1 MSNRVLIIGG
11 GASGMAA
18 AITASKTCD
27 VTIIEKNDRLGKKLL
42 LTGNGRC
49 NFGNLSIPSNAY
61 NNMSFVSEVIARS
74 KEDANKLIEEIG
86 VVSYADKEGRIYP
99 VSESATSVVDCLRYA
114 CEREN
119 ITVMTGKT
127 AESVFKRDNGFAVT
141 LNDGTLLIGDKVIIA
156 AGGKSYTQ
164 SYNVDKLVE
173 SRNFIPIHP
182 GLTGVKV
189 NPVVKALSGLRIK
202 SKVSLMKNGVTVY
215 KEKGEVQ
222 FKDNYISGIVVMNAS
237 SIVARDYENISQYT
251 LRLNILPTITKTEL
265 VPMLQD
271 RLDRFGAQRM
281 LKGLFH
287 SRVVEEIKR
296 RAIELGYN
304 DITSIASI
312 IRHFD
317 FSVVGLNGYDT
328 AQITVGGIDTH
339 ALKAN
344 LEFRKTE
351 GLFACGEA
359 VDVDGLC
366 GGYNLHWAFTSGIV
380 AGKLEAM

>member
-1 MSNRVLIIGG
+1 MKNKVLIIGG

-18 AITASKTCD
+18 AITAAKSCD
-27 VTIIEKNDRLGKKLL
+27 VTIIEKNERLGKKIL
-42 LTGNGRC
+42 LTGNGKC
-49 NFGNLSIPSNAY
+49 NFGNLSIPQNAY

-86 VVSYADKEGRIYP
+86 VLSYADKEGRIYP

-114 CEREN
+114 CDREN
-119 ITVMTGKT
+119 IQIMTGRT

-141 LNDGTLLIGDKVIIA
+141 LDDGTVLIGDKVIIA
-156 AGGKSYTQ
+156 AGGKAYTQ

-173 SRNFIPIHP
+173 SRNYVSIHP
-182 GLTGVKV
+182 GLTGVRV
-189 NPVVKALSGLRIK
+189 NPIVKALSGLRVK
-202 SKVSLMKNGVTVY
+202 SKVTLLKDGVSVF

-222 FKDNYISGIVVMNAS
+222 FKESYLSGIVVMNAS
-237 SIVARDYENISQYT
+237 SIIARDFENLNSYV
-251 LRLNILPTITKTEL
+251 LRLNLLPTITKNEL
-265 VPMLQD
+265 LPMLQD
-271 RLDRFGAQRM
+271 RLNKFGAQRM

-304 DITSIASI
+304 DIASIATI

-317 FSVVGLNGYDT
+317 FNVIGLNNFDT

-359 VDVDGLC
+359 VDIDGLC

-380 AGKLEAM
+380 AGKLETM